1 MYKPKNE
8 RYILLGFIL
17 LKLILVFFLV
27 NPIYEL
33 HRDEFLHLDQGAHLA
48 PGYLS
53 VPPVT
58 SLFAW
63 LIRLLGNGEI
73 WVRLI
78 PAFIGCGTLIFS
90 WLIVEELKGNLYA
103 KFLVCVAIFCSAI
116 QRLDLLFQP
125 NTFDILSWAAV
136 FYFFICYF
144 HHGKPKYLYAA
155 AVCLALGF
163 LNKYSIL
170 FLVMGLVPALIITP
184 QRKIFANKHLYFSI
198 LLALVIVSPNIIWQ
212 VQNQFP
218 VIHHMK
224 ELAERQLVNVSRI
237 NFLKSQWLYF
247 VCDTL
252 ILMAIIAGYIFYKPF
267 RKYAW
272 IGLTFAFTLLLFLYF
287 KAKSYYSVGLYPVQ
301 LALGCVYIGVTIT
314 KKWMRI
320 ALPVLIVLLYLP
332 TIPLMFPVYS
342 PQKMV
347 KKKARFAPFG
357 ILRWED
363 GKDHDLPQDFAD
375 MQGWKELAGIV
386 DSVYSSIPDKG
397 NVIIIT
403 DNYGQAGAINY
414 YTKIKGL
421 QAVSFNA
428 DYMNWFRL
436 DEPIRYVILVKD
448 TWDRDPERRREKVF
462 FKKVEEAGMIRNNLA
477 REYKTKVFLL
487 EGPYIDVN
495 RLLREEVIGRK
506 QEMAE

>member
-1 MYKPKNE
+1 MHKPKNE
-8 RYILLGFIL
+8 RYILFGFIL

-90 WLIVEELKGNLYA
+90 WLIVGELKGNSYA
-103 KFLVCVAIFCSAI
+103 KFLVCVAILCSAI

-125 NTFDILSWAAV
+125 NTFDILAWTAV
-136 FYFFICYF
+136 FYFYICYF
-144 HHGKPKYLYAA
+144 NHEKSTYLYAA
-155 AVCLALGF
+155 AICLGIGF

-170 FLVMGLVPALIITP
+170 FLVMGLVPAIIILP
-184 QRKIFANKHLYFSI
+184 QRKVFANKHLYFSI
-198 LLALVIVSPNIIWQ
+198 LLALLIVSPNIIWQ
-212 VQNQFP
+212 FQNQFP
-218 VIHHMK
+218 VVHHMK
-224 ELAERQLVNVSRI
+224 ELAERQLINVNRMDFMKTQLLFV
-237 NFLKSQWLYF
+237 
-247 VCDTL
+247 VCDIL
-252 ILMAIIAGYIFYKPF
+252 IILGAIVAFLFYKPF
-267 RKYAW
+267 RQYRW
-272 IGLTFAFTLLLFLYF
+272 IALTYVFTILFFLYF
-287 KAKSYYSVGLYPVQ
+287 KAKSYYSVGLYPVL
-301 LALGCVYIGVTIT
+301 LATGSAYMGAVLT
-314 KKWMRI
+314 KKWLRV
-320 ALPVLIVLLYLP
+320 ALPALIVLAYLP
-332 TIPLMFPVYS
+332 TIPLMFPIYS

-347 KKKARFAPFG
+347 MKKEHFAPFG

-386 DSVYSSIPDKG
+386 DSVYAAIPAKA
-397 NVIIIT
+397 NVFILS
-403 DNYGQAGAINY
+403 DNYGQAGAVNY

-436 DEPIRYVILVKD
+436 DEPILYVILIKD
-448 TWDRDPERRREKVF
+448 TWDGDPERKREKMF
-462 FKKVEEAGMIRNNLA
+462 FKKVNVVGMIRNKLA
-477 REYKTKVFLL
+477 REYQTKVFLL
-487 EGPYIDVN
+487 EEPYIDIN
-495 RLLREEVIGRK
+495 KLLREEVISRK
-506 QEMAE
+506 QDMAE